1 MAKSTKMHILRC
13 FSKLLETNDLD
24 KITVTML
31 VEKCQ
36 ISRQTF
42 YYHFADVQA
51 LIDWGVM
58 QGTAGCVNEA
68 KRANNMKDATI
79 IYLKEIEKYRYFLTK
94 CFSSSLSG
102 YMSTLIRKSIIDY
115 SSEFYSR
122 FMSAS
127 SKQTDVDFI
136 IEFTANGVTGYILSM
151 LYEKKNTDIEEIAEN
166 MNNLIFKRLAQI
178 K

>member
-13 FSKLLETNDLD
+13 FSQLLETNDLD

-31 VEKCQ
+31 VERCR

-51 LIDWGVM
+51 LIDWGVN
-58 QGTAGCVNEA
+58 QCTAGCVNEA
-68 KRANNMKDATI
+68 KKSKNMKEATI
-79 IYLKEIEKYRYFLTK
+79 IYLKQIEKYRYFLTK

-102 YMSTLIRKSIIDY
+102 YMSTLIRKSIIEY
-115 SSEFYSR
+115 SSEFYNR
-122 FMSAS
+122 FMFDS
-127 SKQTDVDFI
+127 SIQADVDFI

-151 LYEKKNTDIEEIAEN
+151 LYEKKKTDIEEIAEN
-166 MNNLIFKRLAQI
+166 MNRLIFSRLSNT